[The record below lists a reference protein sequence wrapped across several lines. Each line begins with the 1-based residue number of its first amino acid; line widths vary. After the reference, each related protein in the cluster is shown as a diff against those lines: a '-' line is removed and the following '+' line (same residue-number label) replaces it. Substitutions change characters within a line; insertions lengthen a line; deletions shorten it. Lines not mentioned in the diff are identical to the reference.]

1 MERTESA
8 SSFVK
13 NQINWMLSESQEWS
27 GRILVDAP
35 LTLGDSSDFFFSGK
49 IYGAVNDRSEIIET
63 AQSSPVPLVTQCG
76 LRIFGLISPDE

>member
-1 MERTESA
+1 
-8 SSFVK
+8 
-13 NQINWMLSESQEWS
+13 MLSESQEWS

-35 LTLGDSSDFFFSGK
+35 LTLRDSSDFFFSGK
-49 IYGAVNDRSEIIET
+49 IYGAVNDRS